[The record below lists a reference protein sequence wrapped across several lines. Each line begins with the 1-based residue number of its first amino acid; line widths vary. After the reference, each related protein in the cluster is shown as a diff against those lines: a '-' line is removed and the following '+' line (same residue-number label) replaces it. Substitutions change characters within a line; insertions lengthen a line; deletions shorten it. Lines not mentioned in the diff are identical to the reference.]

1 MLTVLLASLS
11 LSFVPV
17 GSSASRPVAP
27 ALLPA
32 SRPAQA
38 PSEDLNLA
46 DPIRAGVRWL
56 RAQQDQGNGSYGQSV
71 KTTAIVVRA
80 FATCPDRYRSI
91 DGPFVR
97 RAAEYLVSRQ
107 AADGLIS
114 DDATAAV
121 EVRRVETRIA
131 VEALVA
137 LGDPDSKAA
146 LGKALAA
153 LGGEQPSAR
162 DPRIPA
168 EASPKDLERVAR
180 TILAGQTQPG
190 RWEKQPDL
198 ALVMTASNVVT
209 LSELERLIKKSASGA
224 AAAPTATLAPLPLFT
239 PADRTATLASIQR
252 GADFLVA
259 TSMDGRWGAPGKP
272 DAGLTAMV
280 LGALQS
286 VPKPRPEATQ
296 ACIDKGLA
304 WLGTLQKPDGS
315 IHDGKVINYATAA
328 SILAFSRSGDT
339 KWKDTIGRAQQFLV
353 NLQFDEGEGYS
364 EGDLYYGGI
373 GYGSTERPDL
383 SNLQMALEALA
394 SSGLEPNAPTY
405 KKALK
410 FLERCQNRSE
420 SSDVRIEDG
429 NVVIQPGNDGG
440 SGYAPGDSKAGFE
453 ELEGGVKV
461 PRSYGSMTYAL
472 LKSLVFSGA
481 TKDDPRV
488 VAASKW
494 VQKNFTLDV
503 NPGFPAGRDP
513 QAPYQGLFYYFHTM
527 AQALTLVGIEHVVD
541 GAGHTHAWRNEL
553 CGRVVSMQS
562 KVDGSWINANSP
574 RWMEGNPLLG
584 TAYAL
589 LTLEAALPR

>member
-1 MLTVLLASLS
+1 MWTTLASVFALCGTPS
-11 LSFVPV
+11 PAPLVATPTPV
-17 GSSASRPVAP
+17 SASAP
-27 ALLPA
+27 D
-32 SRPAQA
+32 AQ
-38 PSEDLNLA
+38 DLNLA
-46 DPIRAGVRWL
+46 DPIRAAVRWM
-56 RAQQDQGNGSYGQSV
+56 RSQQEQGNGSYGNSV
-71 KTTAIVVRA
+71 KTTAIVLRA
-80 FATCPDRYRSI
+80 FAGCPDRYRSI

-97 RAAEYLVSRQ
+97 RAAEYLVSKQ
-107 AADGLIS
+107 TADGLIS
-114 DDATAAV
+114 DDPKAPV
-121 EVRRVETRIA
+121 EARRVETRIA
-131 VEALVA
+131 VEALFA
-137 LGDPDSKAA
+137 LADPDSKAA

-153 LGGEQPSAR
+153 LGDEEPSAR

-168 EASPKDLERVAR
+168 EASPKELERVAR
-180 TILAGQTQPG
+180 SILAEQTQPG
-190 RWEKQPDL
+190 RWEKQADL

-209 LSELERLIKKSASGA
+209 LSELERLLKKSAPS
-224 AAAPTATLAPLPLFT
+224 AAAPGATLTPLPLFT
-239 PADRTATLASIQR
+239 PADRTATLAALQR

-259 TSMDGRWGAPGKP
+259 ASMDGRWGAPGKP

-280 LGALQS
+280 LGALQC

-315 IHDGKVINYATAA
+315 IHDGKVINYATSAA
-328 SILAFSRSGDT
+328 ILAFSRSGDT
-339 KWKDTIGRAQQFLV
+339 RWKDTIARAQQFLV
-353 NLQFDEGEGYS
+353 NLQFDDGEGYS

-405 KKALK
+405 QKALK

-420 SSDVRIEDG
+420 SNKVEIKDG
-429 NVVIQPGNDGG
+429 NVVIKPGNDGG

-472 LKSLVFSGA
+472 LKSLVFAGA
-481 TKDDPRV
+481 KKDDPRV

-494 VQKNFTLDV
+494 VQKNYTLDV

-527 AQALTLVGIEHVVD
+527 AQALTLVGIEQVVD
-541 GAGHTHAWRNEL
+541 GTGHTHAWRNEL